1 MNQQEIV
8 VTIRPTGVVTALHF
22 DEFDLGFLGD
32 KKIGRASS
40 IKFDESD
47 QSFYILVTGE
57 TNPPEVARGFGGYDI
72 ARNFEV
78 EWLQACMKAEN
89 VRPHSAIG
97 LALAAT
103 IRHDSSCYSVHGRK
117 AGGV

>member
-1 MNQQEIV
+1 MNQREIV
-8 VTIRPTGVVTALHF
+8 VNISPTGLVSGLHF

-40 IKFDESD
+40 INFDESD
-47 QSFYILVTGE
+47 QSFYVLITGE
-57 TNPPEVARGFGGYDI
+57 TNPPEVARGFSGYDI

-78 EWLQACMKAEN
+78 EWLQACMKAQN

-97 LALAAT
+97 IELAAL
-103 IRHDSSCYSVHGRK
+103 IRHDSPCYSVHGRK